1 MQKLRQERQPLMLG
15 LPGTSIQQKDEESSL
30 SIAPPSYTGSRLE
43 LRSQPTYPKLQQL
56 SRSQRNHQ
64 LIFMKYF
71 WVCTSFDPEAPENQQ
86 MVNTAFVVWS
96 YANIHQTLQKL

>member
-1 MQKLRQERQPLMLG
+1 
-15 LPGTSIQQKDEESSL
+15 
-30 SIAPPSYTGSRLE
+30 
-43 LRSQPTYPKLQQL
+43 
-56 SRSQRNHQ
+56 
-64 LIFMKYF
+64 MKYF